1 MTKLTQCLVKRLL
14 DTFFVGFGL
23 AFAVH
28 FLVLPITTRDL
39 VTLILNEYLHH
50 LKSVF
55 DAQRD
60 FIISLRNRD
69 RGIHETSSGS
79 ETEIESSG
87 SKKASWPE
95 AEAWRSAT
103 ADATEDQV
111 KIHSQIRYV
120 KREFTWSK
128 LRAQDY
134 VSIMKLMKNILVP
147 IAGMDTAVQL
157 ADRVEKSG
165 DWSSMEATTVPPVSG
180 ATSDDTLARSEEEL
194 WKQFIEKL
202 HCSAFGLWDA
212 MLQGLDYAFF
222 TLQITRKPA
231 FSTKEELLAR
241 TSSEAGGFTAFLEQ
255 TIQDFLT
262 AREEPLKEWC
272 RFTGQDDAAGAT
284 SKNPLS
290 QRHQSQLYLILNVS
304 ETPSLFDR
312 PSLIYP
318 RSSTAS

>member
-1 MTKLTQCLVKRLL
+1 M
-14 DTFFVGFGL
+14 
-23 AFAVH
+23 
-28 FLVLPITTRDL
+28 
-39 VTLILNEYLHH
+39 ILNEYLHH
-50 LKSVF
+50 LKSTL
-55 DAQRD
+55 DGQRD
-60 FIISLRNRD
+60 FITSLHNRD
-69 RGIHETSSGS
+69 WSSREASSGS
-79 ETEIESSG
+79 ETENESSAG
-87 SKKASWPE
+87 KRSSWPE

-103 ADATEDQV
+103 AEATEDQV

-128 LRAQDY
+128 LRADDF

-147 IAGMDTAVQL
+147 ITGMETVVQL
-157 ADRVEKSG
+157 ADRVEKLGGWGSIEA
-165 DWSSMEATTVPPVSG
+165 SSATQVPG
-180 ATSDDTLARSEEEL
+180 APSDETLIKSEEEL
-194 WKQFIEKL
+194 WKQFFEKL
-202 HCSAFGLWDA
+202 HNSAYLLWEA

-241 TSSEAGGFTAFLEQ
+241 GTTSTEGGGFAVFLEQ

-272 RFTGQDDAAGAT
+272 HLTGQDDVPGAT

-304 ETPSLFDR
+304 R
-312 PSLIYP
+312 N
-318 RSSTAS
+318 